1 MNATGLT
8 EGGLSAYPAG
18 LASSPPARYGTP
30 RESSVIIDVESPSPK
45 WQTASERITTVR
57 EKIFLA
63 DPPTLTVFFQSPKPP
78 SRAQSKATNK
88 GEVDQ
93 RPWSPFSGRSKMT
106 RATEKG
112 TVYPPLPESRMG
124 DGDTN
129 LDRVESPGSPALKS
143 RARSLA
149 HSTPPGSPSQRVQL
163 FASKPQYTNGGST

>member
-1 MNATGLT
+1 MNTTGLT

-30 RESSVIIDVESPSPK
+30 RQSSIIIGVESPSAK
-45 WQTASERITTVR
+45 WHNSERDITTVR
-57 EKIFLA
+57 EKIILA

-78 SRAQSKATNK
+78 SRAQSRATNK

-93 RPWSPFSGRSKMT
+93 RPWSPFSGRSKVT
-106 RATEKG
+106 RGTEKG

-129 LDRVESPGSPALKS
+129 LERVESPALKS
-143 RARSLA
+143 RARSIA

-163 FASKPQYTNGGST
+163 FATKPQYTNGGST

>member
-18 LASSPPARYGTP
+18 LASSPLARYGTP
-30 RESSVIIDVESPSPK
+30 RQSSVIIDDQSPSPK
-45 WQTASERITTVR
+45 RHASERDITTVR
-57 EKIFLA
+57 EKIVLA

-88 GEVDQ
+88 GEADQ
-93 RPWSPFSGRSKMT
+93 RPWSPLSGRSKGT

-112 TVYPPLPESRMG
+112 TLYPPLPESRMG

-129 LDRVESPGSPALKS
+129 LESLGSPALKS
-143 RARSLA
+143 RARSMA
-149 HSTPPGSPSQRVQL
+149 HSTPPGSPSQRIQL
-163 FASKPQYTNGGST
+163 FASKSQYSNGGST